1 MEVSVASYTDEQ
13 RQELVE
19 RFETIKG
26 EGKSAQEAAKELGV
40 AYGSISSWARKSRRA
55 DGVDGDRKSFTLT
68 KGEIEVEIRM
78 PASPMAAMT
87 KSQMIEALTQDE
99 FTRKIIRA
107 ALAASR
113 ASSKRVKD

>member
-1 MEVSVASYTDEQ
+1 MASYTDEQ
-13 RQELVE
+13 RQGLVE
-19 RFETIKG
+19 RFEALKV
-26 EGKSAQEAAKELGV
+26 EGKSAQEAARELGV
-40 AYGSISSWARKSRRA
+40 AYGSIASWVRKSRRA
-55 DGVDGDRKSFTLT
+55 AGVNGERKSFTLT

-78 PASPMAAMT
+78 PASPVAAMT
-87 KSQMIEALTQDE
+87 KSQLIEALTRDE